1 MLIETKLFEK
11 KIKKKKK
18 KHINSILRF
27 IASTKTKIKQVKI

>member
-11 KIKKKKK
+11 KIKKKK